1 MEGNGGPQHKTMA
14 ELKKKTKEQ
23 PDEAYL
29 STGEISRLLGGLI
42 SRSTVTRLFD
52 RGNFEGRVNPITG
65 VRQIKWRAVKEW
77 LQRKGFNADKIALV
91 EKWYGETWTRNIKKG
106 KAESD

>member
-1 MEGNGGPQHKTMA
+1 MEGNREPQDKIVA
-14 ELKKKTKEQ
+14 ELKKKAKGQ

-42 SRSTVTRLFD
+42 SRSTVTRLFY
-52 RGNFEGRVNPITG
+52 RGNFEGRVNPLTG

-77 LQRKGFNADKIALV
+77 LKRKGFNADKIALV
-91 EKWYGETWTRNIKKG
+91 EKRYGEKWTPRMRKG